1 MSRIRSTSKLVLKI
15 LFVALLLGFL
25 SRKGLISLAEMRKV
39 LDHPY
44 RLATALL
51 AMTAATLIAISRWK
65 LLLEAQGVRIS
76 WQKTA
81 RLNLIGGFFNLAL
94 PGAVSGD
101 IVKAFYIAR
110 ENPGKRGHVFGSILF
125 DRIIGVSGL
134 VLVATLALL
143 LGLGPLEGSRL
154 IAAVQ
159 GFVLVAFSCVLAFYG
174 VLFMVPT
181 EKDPILRVLALATGR
196 FKGAASLNRIYEG
209 IRNYHPHRRM
219 VLSSLGLSCI
229 IHFLAALACMEF
241 FFILEPASAA
251 YPDLLGAFVAVPL
264 GLLVTAVPVAPA
276 GVGTGHAAFSWL
288 FLLLDSSAGANIFS
302 LNVLVQVLF
311 GALGGLVYLR
321 YRSEIPTS

>member
-1 MSRIRSTSKLVLKI
+1 MGKTLKLAVKV

-25 SRKGLISLAEMRKV
+25 SKKGLISIAEMRKV
-39 LDHPY
+39 LDHPV
-44 RLATALL
+44 RLSVALL

-81 RLNLIGGFFNLAL
+81 SLNLIGGFFNLAL

-134 VLVATLALL
+134 VLVATLGLL
-143 LGLGPLEGSRL
+143 LGLGPLQGSQL
-154 IAAVQ
+154 IAAVRT
-159 GFVLVAFSCVLAFYG
+159 FVLVAFACVLVFYG
-174 VLFMVPT
+174 ILFLVPT
-181 EKDPILRVLALATGR
+181 ERDPFLRILSAATNR
-196 FKGAASLNRIYEG
+196 FKKAASLTRIYEG

-219 VLSSLGLSCI
+219 VLASLGLSCL
-229 IHFLAALACMEF
+229 IHFFAALSCMEF
-241 FFILEPASAA
+241 FFILESGNTGGAGH
-251 YPDLLGAFVAVPL
+251 PDLLGAFVAVPL

-288 FLLLDSSAGANIFS
+288 FLLLGSSSGANIFS
-302 LNVLVQVLF
+302 LNVLVQILF
-311 GALGGLVYLR
+311 GALGGLIYLR